1 MCDASAAM
9 PSYRFCRPD
18 TIPLLVEALNACW
31 APHFPDEPEMTV
43 ERFRNEMRELD
54 VWPSNSMVAIER
66 DDPIAV
72 IIGTKRE
79 HEVLIHRLAVAPDHQ
94 RQGHGS
100 HLVMSLS
107 HKLAVLGPPK
117 LVAEVPSDN
126 QPAQSLFTALGFHRE
141 TPLTDWQLDTSPS
154 EPEAAGRPLADSA
167 SVQSQLETSAIRAVP
182 AGSLLGSLP
191 EITTWHR
198 SPRTLQQSAPRLQA
212 FTREDAWLILDPN
225 PQPPH
230 VLASAGPDDPL
241 TTLLSDLATVHGG
254 TLLLP
259 RYSETELP
267 PTVHQALRLTP
278 TRRYDRLVA
287 AAEPA

>member
-1 MCDASAAM
+1 M

-18 TIPLLVEALNACW
+18 TIPLLVDALNACW

-54 VWPSNSMVAIER
+54 VWPSNSMVAIEG

-72 IIGTKRE
+72 IIGTKRD
-79 HEVLIHRLAVAPDHQ
+79 HEVLIHRLAVAPGHR

-117 LVAEVPSDN
+117 LVAEVPTDN
-126 QPAQSLFTALGFHRE
+126 EPALTLFDALDFQRE
-141 TPLTDWQLDTSPS
+141 TTLTDWQLTL
-154 EPEAAGRPLADSA
+154 PEAAGVPAGRRPDAILPSSIRHALEA
-167 SVQSQLETSAIRAVP
+167 STIHAVP
-182 AGSLLGSLP
+182 AENLLAALP
-191 EITTWHR
+191 DAISWHR
-198 SPRTLQQSAPRLQA
+198 SPRTLQQASARLQGFA
-212 FTREDAWLILDPN
+212 RDEAWLILDPD

-230 VLASAGPDDPL
+230 NLAFAGPDGPL
-241 TTLLSDLATVHGG
+241 NALLSELATAHSG

-259 RYSETELP
+259 RYAETELP
-267 PTVHQALRLTP
+267 PTLQQAFPLTP
-278 TRRYDRLVA
+278 TRRHDRLVA
-287 AAEPA
+287 EAEPA